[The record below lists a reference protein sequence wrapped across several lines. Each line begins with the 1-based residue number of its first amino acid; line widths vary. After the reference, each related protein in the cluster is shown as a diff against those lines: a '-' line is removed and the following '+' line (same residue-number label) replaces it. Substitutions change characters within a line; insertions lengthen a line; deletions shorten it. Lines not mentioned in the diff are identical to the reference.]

1 MKEQVKDWVISLI
14 GLTAGSILAAAALE
28 NFLIPFKILDGG
40 LNGIGMIINFLTD
53 LPLSVLIVVLN
64 IPFFVV
70 GLIQLGKGF
79 IVKYAYAI
87 VVFSVFLEYF
97 KDVSNATQDSLL
109 ATVFGGVVLG
119 IGVGVV
125 IRSGGCID
133 GTEMVAILI
142 SRKTSLSVGQ
152 TILCFNIV
160 IYCVAGFLFGWD
172 RTMYSLMAYFIT
184 SRLID
189 MVETGFSKAK
199 SVMIITDDGKRMADE
214 IYVRL
219 GRTVTTLEGE
229 GLISGKKAVLYC
241 VITQLELIE
250 LKKIVRDADQSAF
263 VTVSDVSEIVGK
275 HIKKNDMLTE
285 NGEILPGEVISHQ
298 VPPKA
303 ADAAEI
309 TADEMAEGAA
319 ESNGEAAGVK

>member
-1 MKEQVKDWVISLI
+1 MKTIIKEWVLSLI
-14 GLTAGSILAAAALE
+14 GLTAGAVLAAAALE

-40 LNGIGMIINFLTD
+40 LNGIGMIINFLTG

-64 IPFFVV
+64 MPFFII

-87 VVFSVFLEYF
+87 IAFSIFLEYF

-109 ATVFGGVVLG
+109 ATVFGGVILG
-119 IGVGVV
+119 IGVGIV

-189 MVETGFSKAK
+189 MVENGFSKAK
-199 SVMIITDDGKRMADE
+199 SVMIITDDGRHVADE
-214 IYVRL
+214 IYARL
-219 GRTVTTLEGE
+219 GRTVTTFEGE
-229 GLISGKKAVLYC
+229 GLISGKKSVLYC

-250 LKKIVRDADQSAF
+250 LKKIIRDADQSAF

-275 HIKKNDMLTE
+275 HIKKNDFLQT
-285 NGEILPGEVISHQ
+285 P
-298 VPPKA
+298 
-303 ADAAEI
+303 AE
-309 TADEMAEGAA
+309 E
-319 ESNGEAAGVK
+319 

>member
-14 GLTAGSILAAAALE
+14 GLTAGSILAAAAAE

-152 TILCFNIV
+152 TYPVF
-160 IYCVAGFLFGWD
+160 
-172 RTMYSLMAYFIT
+172 
-184 SRLID
+184 
-189 MVETGFSKAK
+189 
-199 SVMIITDDGKRMADE
+199 
-214 IYVRL
+214 
-219 GRTVTTLEGE
+219 
-229 GLISGKKAVLYC
+229 
-241 VITQLELIE
+241 
-250 LKKIVRDADQSAF
+250 
-263 VTVSDVSEIVGK
+263 
-275 HIKKNDMLTE
+275 
-285 NGEILPGEVISHQ
+285 
-298 VPPKA
+298 
-303 ADAAEI
+303 
-309 TADEMAEGAA
+309 
-319 ESNGEAAGVK
+319 

>member
-1 MKEQVKDWVISLI
+1 MQGSREEYKMKEQVKDWVISLI

-152 TILCFNIV
+152 TARRRRGC
-160 IYCVAGFLFGWD
+160 A
-172 RTMYSLMAYFIT
+172 
-184 SRLID
+184 
-189 MVETGFSKAK
+189 
-199 SVMIITDDGKRMADE
+199 
-214 IYVRL
+214 
-219 GRTVTTLEGE
+219 
-229 GLISGKKAVLYC
+229 
-241 VITQLELIE
+241 
-250 LKKIVRDADQSAF
+250 
-263 VTVSDVSEIVGK
+263 
-275 HIKKNDMLTE
+275 
-285 NGEILPGEVISHQ
+285 P
-298 VPPKA
+298 
-303 ADAAEI
+303 
-309 TADEMAEGAA
+309 
-319 ESNGEAAGVK
+319 